1 MGHMFVTTTE
11 RWFYMWPFKT
21 IKLSFRV
28 ALLVILCKVGLKY
41 RETLRDNISMKAV
54 EEYIHVG
61 LFTTVNSLNQG

>member
-1 MGHMFVTTTE
+1 M
-11 RWFYMWPFKT
+11 
-21 IKLSFRV
+21 